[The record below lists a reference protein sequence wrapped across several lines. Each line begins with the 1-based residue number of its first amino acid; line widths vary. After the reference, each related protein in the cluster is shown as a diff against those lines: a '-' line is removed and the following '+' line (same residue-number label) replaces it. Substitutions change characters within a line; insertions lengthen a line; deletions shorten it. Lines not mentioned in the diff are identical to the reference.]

1 MQVLQWMEDAGIQ
14 PSIGMYQSILFF
26 AQNSAGADYAAVIQ
40 GRVGMDTF
48 PEINL

>member
-1 MQVLQWMEDAGIQ
+1 MEDAGIQ